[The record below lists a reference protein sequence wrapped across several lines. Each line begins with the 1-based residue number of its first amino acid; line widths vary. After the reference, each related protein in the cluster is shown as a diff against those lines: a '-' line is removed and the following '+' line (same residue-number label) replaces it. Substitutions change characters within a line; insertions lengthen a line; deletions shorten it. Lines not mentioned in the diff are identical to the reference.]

1 MSLVEWQRGRL
12 EQAERDGEVVKLTG
26 RRSISHPAP
35 IQAFAAEEYDE
46 PRRAGAPLQP
56 HRVQIDE
63 SATDNRYPQTLG
75 QFDPDLGEAVLRGE
89 VTLRRARETQHE
101 RESRRMYV
109 ETKGCG
115 WPAPSDDLRGT
126 VVGFTRNRLDAT
138 GAVGIYRVDGAF
150 VRLDV
155 RPGMLYIEL
164 GEHVGDRLQ
173 HAEILGWREID
184 RDEFDRLTGLAEA
197 RREMGWTF

>member
-1 MSLVEWQRGRL
+1 MTTRESMSLVEWQRDRL
-12 EQAERDGEVVKLTG
+12 EQAERNREVVKLTG
-26 RRSISHPAP
+26 QRSISHPA
-35 IQAFAAEEYDE
+35 A
-46 PRRAGAPLQP
+46 LQP
-56 HRVQIDE
+56 HRVQVDE
-63 SATDNRYPQTLG
+63 TATDNRYPQTLG

-101 RESRRMYV
+101 RESHRMYI

-126 VVGFTRNRLDAT
+126 VVGFTRNRLDPT
-138 GAVGIYRVDGAF
+138 GAVATYRVDGAF
-150 VRLDV
+150 VRLDL

-164 GEHVGDRLQ
+164 GEHVGDRSQ

-184 RDEFDRLTGLAEA
+184 RDEFDRLTGLAEI
-197 RREMGWTF
+197 RRDMGWRS